1 MTKPFTRFAS
11 REGIA
16 DAALCEV
23 VRRAEAGLID
33 ADLGGGVVKLRLAR
47 KGRGKSGGFRVIV
60 LFRRGARTFFVY
72 GFAKSDRDNIRR
84 DELRAFRNLEKYD
97 PSRSFKTWLLSI
109 ASHFCIDLIR
119 KRRMSFLSLDEFL
132 PSQWL
137 MISDDDSVEDEA
149 INRERRDWLQEML
162 TNLRPEERAI
172 IVLRYWHDLS
182 YEEIAQTLDTN
193 RGVIKSRLFRAR
205 QALANQLHVD
215 AIVNNFAP
223 VMG

>member
-84 DELRAFRNLEKYD
+84 DELRAFRNL
-97 PSRSFKTWLLSI
+97 
-109 ASHFCIDLIR
+109 AS
-119 KRRMSFLSLDEFL
+119 
-132 PSQWL
+132 
-137 MISDDDSVEDEA
+137 
-149 INRERRDWLQEML
+149 EML
-162 TNLRPEERAI
+162 ALN
-172 IVLRYWHDLS
+172 D
-182 YEEIAQTLDTN
+182 
-193 RGVIKSRLFRAR
+193 
-205 QALANQLHVD
+205 QALTAAMKNGTLTEIDCHD
-215 AIVNNFAP
+215 
-223 VMG
+223 